1 MARKRDVIV
10 GVVIG
15 LVFLA
20 GMVFVGLMFATIL
33 GQGGQMD
40 FAVGSGNVGV
50 VDVDGVIDEASGR
63 KAIDQIDRF
72 ADLSNIKAIVIHI
85 NSPGGG
91 VAISQEIYDAIIR
104 ARDEKPV
111 VADCASV
118 AASGGYYIACAADR
132 IVANPGTLTGS
143 IGVILQF
150 HTFYE
155 LMDKWGIGTEVIKS
169 GDMKDVGSY
178 AKEMTDEE
186 RLMLR
191 AVVMDSYEQFV
202 AAVAEG
208 RGMDKE
214 DVYPLAD
221 GSVFTGLQAQNHGL
235 IDTLGGLY
243 EAVGLA
249 GDLAGLTGEPRIV
262 RPYERRKFS
271 MWDVLDQAISKIQPE
286 VIKDIKYPQLMYL
299 FKFGVS

>member
-1 MARKRDVIV
+1 MARKRDVVV
-10 GVVIG
+10 GVIIG

-20 GMVFVGLMFATIL
+20 GMVFVGLMFVSIL
-33 GQGGQMD
+33 GQGGQVD

-50 VDVDGVIDEASGR
+50 VEVDGVIDETSGR
-63 KAIDQIDRF
+63 RAIEQIDRF
-72 ADLSNIKAIVIHI
+72 ADMNSIKAIVIHI

-91 VAISQEIYDAIIR
+91 VSISQEVYDAIIR
-104 ARDEKPV
+104 ARDDKPV

-150 HTFYE
+150 HTFYK

-178 AKEMTDEE
+178 AKQMTDEE

-202 AAVAEG
+202 SAVAEG

-235 IDTLGGLY
+235 VDTLGGLY

-249 GDLAGLTGEPRIV
+249 GELAGLTGEPKIV

-271 MWDVLDQAISKIQPE
+271 VWDVLNQTLSKIQPD
-286 VIKDIKYPQLMYL
+286 VMQDIKSPELMYL
-299 FKFGVS
+299 FKF